1 MRSFTAEVNMFTA
14 WHKKTVLV
22 PRTNCT
28 VAFLYHSPALNCI
41 KACAELR
48 AWHLWLAWWWQP
60 PQLLRNVWVTLPFF
74 FIQSMI
80 IGCFI
85 IKFILLSTHLPLS
98 FAHLPIEVAD
108 VSTHR
113 LVFFLKDSRYSYYNN
128 APMQQNQSADQ
139 NLKLVL

>member
-1 MRSFTAEVNMFTA
+1 
-14 WHKKTVLV
+14 
-22 PRTNCT
+22 
-28 VAFLYHSPALNCI
+28 
-41 KACAELR
+41 
-48 AWHLWLAWWWQP
+48 
-60 PQLLRNVWVTLPFF
+60 
-74 FIQSMI
+74 MI

-113 LVFFLKDSRYSYYNN
+113 LVFFFKDSRYSYYNN
-128 APMQQNQSADQ
+128 APMQQNQSVDQ